1 MGVTLSHVWLFV
13 TPWTV
18 ALQALLSLEFSRQEY
33 WSGLLF
39 STPGDLPDPGIK
51 PTSLAS
57 PELAGGFFTI
67 VVFIHLSSISVF
79 VFIVTLTLILP
90 SSLQL
95 LAAVT
100 ISKGKKK
107 ICQRWDQGHQCQEI
121 HTGWCCFSYRLS
133 QSSQT
138 AEPVFHEEF
147 IKPIDVELHLQ
158 RSWFRQSGEAWE
170 CVFLKTLILL
180 TYSWF
185 TMLC

>member
-1 MGVTLSHVWLFV
+1 MGVTLGHVWLFV

-107 ICQRWDQGHQCQEI
+107 SVKGGIRGTSVKKSTQVDVALAIVKSEFPDCWA
-121 HTGWCCFSYRLS
+121 CFPWGVY
-133 QSSQT
+133 
-138 AEPVFHEEF
+138 
-147 IKPIDVELHLQ
+147 
-158 RSWFRQSGEAWE
+158 
-170 CVFLKTLILL
+170 
-180 TYSWF
+180 
-185 TMLC
+185 

>member
-1 MGVTLSHVWLFV
+1 M

-107 ICQRWDQGHQCQEI
+107 SVKGGIRGTSVKKSTQ
-121 HTGWCCFSYRLS
+121 
-133 QSSQT
+133 
-138 AEPVFHEEF
+138 V
-147 IKPIDVELHLQ
+147 DVALAI
-158 RSWFRQSGEAWE
+158 G
-170 CVFLKTLILL
+170 
-180 TYSWF
+180 
-185 TMLC
+185 